1 MKKIETAL
9 KIAQNIVYAMEE
21 EEMQN
26 IKHHYNP
33 RCRKPNFAYL
43 GYLIGCFSECIEEPA
58 LTSDEVEQLVRS
70 MWEKNF

>member
-9 KIAQNIVYAMEE
+9 KTAQNIMYAIEE

-43 GYLIGCFSECIEEPA
+43 EYLIGCFAEHIGEPA
-58 LTSDEVEQLVRS
+58 PTSDEVEQLVRS